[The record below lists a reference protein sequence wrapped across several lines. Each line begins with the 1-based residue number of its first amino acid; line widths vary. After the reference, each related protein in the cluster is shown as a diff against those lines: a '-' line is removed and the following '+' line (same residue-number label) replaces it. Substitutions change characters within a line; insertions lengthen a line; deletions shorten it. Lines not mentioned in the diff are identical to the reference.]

1 MHAYLGGLP
10 AWVGTCELRER
21 RGRGP
26 MGPLAS
32 RRRSGDVDELPPA
45 EVDYSVRDRES
56 TWAIL
61 LGNPAMGSD
70 LALLTLSA

>member
-1 MHAYLGGLP
+1 
-10 AWVGTCELRER
+10 
-21 RGRGP
+21 
-26 MGPLAS
+26 MGPSAS

-61 LGNPAMGSD
+61 MGNPAMGSD
-70 LALLTLSA
+70 LALLTQVRERGQGNQAMGCSVGHFVLGSE

>member
-1 MHAYLGGLP
+1 
-10 AWVGTCELRER
+10 
-21 RGRGP
+21 
-26 MGPLAS
+26 MGPSAS

-61 LGNPAMGSD
+61 MGNPAMGSD